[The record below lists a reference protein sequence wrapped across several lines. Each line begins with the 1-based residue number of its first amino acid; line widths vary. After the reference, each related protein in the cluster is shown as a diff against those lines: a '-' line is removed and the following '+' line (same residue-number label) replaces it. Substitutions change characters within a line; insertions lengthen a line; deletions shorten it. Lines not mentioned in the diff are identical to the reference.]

1 MRRFRIFTL
10 VLLASPG
17 LAATPAT
24 PEPQLGTGV
33 QQVESGDLEGA
44 VSTLQAVVERL
55 RARSDRS
62 PDLVRAYIYLGIAHV
77 GLNDVDTARARFRDA
92 LALDPR
98 RRLSDSDF
106 SPKVVAVF
114 EEARRDAPPS
124 MVPKSSGSS
133 ATPLILIGAGGAA
146 VGAGVLVAGGGG
158 GGNDAEEGSV
168 RFSDARFSTPSI
180 VCNNGEEDAE
190 LPVAILVNA
199 TSSRADTVMIP
210 SVTASLTI
218 VSSPAAP
225 DEVGAISQRP
235 ATISPSAVGPNSTVT
250 LRVDTTMGC
259 GNRFGNPSRYNDW
272 SGEVRLIS
280 TAGAAT
286 VRTSDRLRV
295 DNP

>member
-1 MRRFRIFTL
+1 MRRFWIFTL

-17 LAATPAT
+17 LAVPPAT
-24 PEPQLGTGV
+24 LEPQLGTGV

-62 PDLVRAYIYLGIAHV
+62 PELVRAYIYLGIAHV
-77 GLNDVDTARARFRDA
+77 GLNDVDAARARFRDA

-98 RRLSDSDF
+98 RRLNDSDF
-106 SPKVVAVF
+106 PPKVVAVF
-114 EEARRDAPPS
+114 EEARRDAPTS
-124 MVPKSSGSS
+124 MVPKGSGSS
-133 ATPLILIGAGGAA
+133 ATPLFLIGAGGAA

-158 GGNDAEEGSV
+158 GGNAGEDGRV

-180 VCNNGEEDAE
+180 VCNNGTDDVE

-199 TSSRADTVMIP
+199 TSSRTDTVLIP
-210 SVTASLTI
+210 SVSATLTI
-218 VSSPAAP
+218 VASPSSP
-225 DEVGAISQRP
+225 DEVGAISERP
-235 ATISPSAVGPNSTVT
+235 ATVSPSALGPNSTVT
-250 LRVDTTMGC
+250 LRVDTTMRC
-259 GNRFGNPSRYNDW
+259 GNNFGNPSRYNDW

-280 TAGAAT
+280 TAGTAT